1 MLGDNSMTKFFVYTQ
16 IGQKHRRELA
26 KIIRD
31 EAKAMEQE
39 AEYDEYVKRPKIIT
53 CDVCELV
60 EKTNNPRKHIS
71 VPMYADNA
79 DGGYIHVYGWK
90 VKDD

>member
-1 MLGDNSMTKFFVYTQ
+1 MTKFYVYTQ
-16 IGQKHRRELA
+16 IGQKHRREIE
-26 KIIRD
+26 KIVRD
-31 EAKAMEQE
+31 EAKAMEAE
-39 AEYDEYVKRPKIIT
+39 AEYDEYTHKSKYIS
-53 CDVCELV
+53 CHVCEIV
-60 EKTNNPRKHIS
+60 EKTNDPRKHIS